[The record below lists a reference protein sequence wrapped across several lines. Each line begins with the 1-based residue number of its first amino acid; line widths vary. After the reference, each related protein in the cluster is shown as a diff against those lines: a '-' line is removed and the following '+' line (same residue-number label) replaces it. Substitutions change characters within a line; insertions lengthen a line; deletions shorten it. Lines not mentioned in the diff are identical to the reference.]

1 MWQTPD
7 GIRKLQGAEA
17 RLGRVAATLMFEQL
31 EYWGGSYEVGVPE
44 FDELDLKRQRFTILA
59 VAQRLTDD
67 LPPFE
72 PAIWAEATVFALF
85 EFIHTQVASEVEDS
99 QDPRNMQ
106 WCYLRRLVRD
116 ALKED
121 PKLGPNAIPAADS
134 TDLRAWDFAVMYLS
148 DRILLNRDFLDE
160 DFDDRARDLPD
171 DFFAGPPE
179 WTSGQKCD
187 LLSFYAQGVD
197 EANRLAA

>member
-17 RLGRVAATLMFEQL
+17 RLVRVAATLMFEQL
-31 EYWGGSYEVGVPE
+31 EYWGSSYECGVPE

-59 VAQRLTDD
+59 VARRLTDD

-72 PAIWAEATVFALF
+72 PAVWAEATVFALF
-85 EFIHTQVASEVEDS
+85 EFLHDQIAYEIEASQE
-99 QDPRNMQ
+99 PHNTP
-106 WCYLRRLVRD
+106 WYYLRRIARD
-116 ALKED
+116 ALVGD
-121 PKLGPNAIPAADS
+121 PKMGPGDIPAADS

-160 DFDDRARDLPD
+160 DFYNRAGDLPD
-171 DFFAGPPE
+171 DFFAGPLE
-179 WTSGQKCD
+179 WTSDQKRD
-187 LLSFYAQGVD
+187 LLDFYKQAVD
-197 EANRLAA
+197 ESNRLAA